1 MSKRYYLA
9 DIIGDGT
16 DEGGD
21 FRAATSDYPVGT
33 TGEMPA
39 NPTTGKPLNTWML
52 IEVFVGDVAVLAGDP
67 RIDPLPDVP
76 LSAPLAQ
83 IDPAQ
88 LSSMRVVLTRRGI
101 GAGIVDTALAFG
113 DVLAGIA
120 LRANAGAV
128 TTAAAQLEL

>member
-1 MSKRYYLA
+1 MNKRFYLA

-39 NPTTGKPLNTWML
+39 SPTTGKPLNAWML
-52 IEVFVGDVAVLAGDP
+52 IEVFAGDVSALEGDP

-76 LSAPLAQ
+76 LSTPLVQ
-83 IDPAQ
+83 VDPAV
-88 LSSMRVVLTRRGI
+88 LGRMRAALTRRGI
-101 GAGIVDTALAFG
+101 GAGIADTAQVFG

-120 LRANAGAV
+120 VRANAGTV